1 MHRFVVFVSKYVD
14 SVREIKAVYLSL
26 MCVVL
31 SFCNKMRVTEK
42 IRYQSE
48 INLQSKQVKNQ
59 IYLSHLKQDYT
70 KFNFYF
76 TRFNNSI
83 ISEQTV

>member
-1 MHRFVVFVSKYVD
+1 
-14 SVREIKAVYLSL
+14 

-76 TRFNNSI
+76 TRLNNSI